1 MNSRT
6 IPTTVRNDAAARM
19 LSQFDSEIN
28 DYVEYLKG
36 KKK

>member
-6 IPTTVRNDAAARM
+6 IPNTVRNDELARM

-28 DYVEYLKG
+28 DYVEYLKR
-36 KKK
+36 